1 MNSLETDVRD
11 GRLLENPKKF
21 QKTNSL
27 GTYVR
32 DGRVSKMDTIGQ
44 ADAYAKILSTL
55 TGSEILTEC
64 GNSFRFG
71 GEVWRV
77 PGPPCRIREY
87 AGGSHLP
94 LRETFS

>member
-44 ADAYAKILSTL
+44 ADAYAKYLAL
-55 TGSEILTEC
+55 
-64 GNSFRFG
+64 
-71 GEVWRV
+71 
-77 PGPPCRIREY
+77 
-87 AGGSHLP
+87 
-94 LRETFS
+94 